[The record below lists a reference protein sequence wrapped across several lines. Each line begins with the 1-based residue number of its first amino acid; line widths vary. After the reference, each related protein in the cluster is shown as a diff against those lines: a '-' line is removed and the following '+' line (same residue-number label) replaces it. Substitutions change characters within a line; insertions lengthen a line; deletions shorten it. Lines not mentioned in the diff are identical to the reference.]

1 MNTITNIEEK
11 LTQYERM
18 EYEACLE
25 HFEQLLIQADKSKAV
40 YQMVMGLVS
49 PQERQWISGC
59 EVLELLW
66 DRVKLDNI
74 CPDENPC
81 VPHVSNGYNVI
92 SILCDFEMEVFD
104 KETNEP
110 VEVDI
115 TLIDQRSGEK
125 ELIASGTNLIP
136 VSFKSE

>member
-25 HFEQLLIQADKSKAV
+25 HFEQLLIQADKSKVV

-59 EVLELLW
+59 EVL
-66 DRVKLDNI
+66 
-74 CPDENPC
+74 
-81 VPHVSNGYNVI
+81 
-92 SILCDFEMEVFD
+92 
-104 KETNEP
+104 
-110 VEVDI
+110 
-115 TLIDQRSGEK
+115 
-125 ELIASGTNLIP
+125 
-136 VSFKSE
+136 

>member
-18 EYEACLE
+18 EYKECLK

-40 YQMVMGLVS
+40 
-49 PQERQWISGC
+49 
-59 EVLELLW
+59 
-66 DRVKLDNI
+66 

-92 SILCDFEMEVFD
+92 SILCDFEMEVFKD
-104 KETNEP
+104 SIFDGDTPDDSWNES
-110 VEVDI
+110 DF
-115 TLIDQRSGEK
+115 
-125 ELIASGTNLIP
+125 
-136 VSFKSE
+136 SFYKKIQCYQVMVKK

>member
-18 EYEACLE
+18 EYKECLK

-49 PQERQWISGC
+49 QQERQWISGC

-74 CPDENPC
+74 CPDEDPC
-81 VPHVSNGYNVI
+81 LPHVSNGYNVI
-92 SILCDFEMEVFD
+92 SILCDFEMEVFKD
-104 KETNEP
+104 SIFDGDTPDDSWNES
-110 VEVDI
+110 DF
-115 TLIDQRSGEK
+115 
-125 ELIASGTNLIP
+125 
-136 VSFKSE
+136 SFYKKIQCYQVMVKK